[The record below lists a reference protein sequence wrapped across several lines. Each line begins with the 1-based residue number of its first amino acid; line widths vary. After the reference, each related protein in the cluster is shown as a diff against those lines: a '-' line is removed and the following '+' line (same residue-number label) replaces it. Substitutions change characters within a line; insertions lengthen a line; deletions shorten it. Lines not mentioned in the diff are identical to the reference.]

1 MSEVPNTTTLADDP
15 AWWRALV
22 ARVDPE
28 TRLSVHEP
36 LGPKTTFR
44 VGGPARFYAEP
55 AGIDDLRILWLAA
68 KAEGVEVFFL
78 GRGSNVIVMD
88 SGFPGL
94 VIRLQHRY
102 WRELSVS
109 GDTIHA
115 RAGARLKQ
123 LCSTAASHGLAG
135 FEFLEGIPGS
145 VGGALRMNAG
155 AMGGWMFD
163 IVESVEW
170 MTPDGALHR
179 TPRDGF
185 EVGYRRCRELF
196 GAVALGVTLRPSGAG
211 ETTAIRKQIDSYATL
226 RKSSQPRDPSAGCIF
241 KNPEGDHAG
250 RIIDQLGLKGSR
262 MGGAEV
268 STVHGNF
275 IVNREAAR
283 CADVIELVRGIRARA
298 RAERGVELEP
308 EVLLLG
314 ARWEDVL

>member
-1 MSEVPNTTTLADDP
+1 MSGIGNAAIRTQEP
-15 AWWRALV
+15 AWWQALA
-22 ARVDPE
+22 ARMDPE
-28 TRLSVHEP
+28 TRLSFNEP

-44 VGGPARFYAEP
+44 VGGPAQFYAEP
-55 AGIDDLRILWLAA
+55 ATTEDLRTLWLAA
-68 KAEGVEVFFL
+68 KTEGVDVFFL
-78 GRGSNVIVMD
+78 GRGSNVIVAD
-88 SGFPGL
+88 SGFSGL

-102 WRELSVS
+102 WRELNVD
-109 GDTIHA
+109 GDAIHA

-123 LCSTAASHGLAG
+123 LCSTAANHGLAG

-170 MTPDGALHR
+170 MTPDGVVHG
-179 TPRDGF
+179 TPRNAF
-185 EVGYRRCRELF
+185 HVGYRSCQELLE
-196 GAVALGVTLRPSGAG
+196 AIALGATLRPVGAG
-211 ETTAIRKQIDSYATL
+211 ERAAIRKQIDSYATL
-226 RKSSQPRDPSAGCIF
+226 RKASQPRDPSAGCIF

-250 RIIDQLGLKGSR
+250 RIIDQLGLKGTR
-262 MGGAEV
+262 LGGAEV

-275 IVNREAAR
+275 IVNREEAC
-283 CADVIELVRGIRARA
+283 CADVIELVRAIRARA